1 MLTGIK
7 MAEKKIGILNRCL
20 PHGSAQ
26 GRESLDLTLALSA
39 FNESL
44 SLFFIGDGVYQL
56 VDGHSPEEIL
66 QKHYQP
72 LFKMLEMYDVENIYV
87 CNASLKQRCLTSDML
102 MINATLLDA
111 QQLQAKLAQQDQLLS
126 F

>member
-1 MLTGIK
+1 MI
-7 MAEKKIGILNRCL
+7 EKKIGIINRCS
-20 PHGSAQ
+20 PHGTAA

-44 SLFFIGDGVYQL
+44 SLFFIADGVYQL
-56 VDGHSPEEIL
+56 LDGHTPAEIL
-66 QKHYQP
+66 QKNFQP

-87 CNASLKQRCLTSDML
+87 CEASLKQRCLTSAML
-102 MINATLLDA
+102 AIDVTVLTNS
-111 QQLQAKLAQQDQLLS
+111 QLQAKLAEQQQLLS

>member
-1 MLTGIK
+1 MS
-7 MAEKKIGILNRCL
+7 EKKIGIINRGA

-44 SLFFIGDGVYQL
+44 SLFFLSDSVYQL
-56 VDGHSPEEIL
+56 VPGQQTDAIL
-66 QKHYQP
+66 QKNFQP
-72 LFKMLEMYDVENIYV
+72 LFKMLDLYDVENIYV
-87 CNASLKQRCLTSDML
+87 CAQALQVRGLTESQLLIDVTVLDDTQLK
-102 MINATLLDA
+102 N
-111 QQLQAKLAQQDQLLS
+111 KLALQDQLLS

>member
-1 MLTGIK
+1 MT
-7 MAEKKIGILNRCL
+7 EKKIGILNRCL

-39 FNESL
+39 FNESI

-56 VDGHSPEEIL
+56 LAGHSPGGIL

-72 LFKMLEMYDVENIYV
+72 LFKMLELYDVENIYV
-87 CNASLKQRCLTSDML
+87 CSASLLQRGLTTEML
-102 MINATLLDA
+102 MIAVTLLDNRA
-111 QQLQAKLAQQDQLLS
+111 VQLKLAAQDQLLS

>member
-1 MLTGIK
+1 
-7 MAEKKIGILNRCL
+7 MAEKKIGILNRSL

-56 VDGHSPEEIL
+56 VDGHSPQEIL

-72 LFKMLEMYDVENIYV
+72 LFKMLALYDVENIYV
-87 CNASLKQRCLTSDML
+87 CSNALKQRSLTSDCL
-102 MINATLLDA
+102 LIDTTLLDR
-111 QQLQAKLAQQDQLLS
+111 QQLQTKLAQQDQLLS

>member
-1 MLTGIK
+1 MI
-7 MAEKKIGILNRCL
+7 EKQIGIINRCL

-26 GRESLDLTLALSA
+26 GRESLDLTLAMSA

-56 VDGHSPEEIL
+56 LDGHNPTESL
-66 QKHYQP
+66 QKHFQP
-72 LFKMLEMYDVENIYV
+72 LFKMLELYDVENIYV
-87 CNASLKQRCLTSDML
+87 CAQSLLQRGIKQDEL
-102 MINATLLDA
+102 MIDVRLVDTK
-111 QQLQAKLAQQDQLLS
+111 QLKIKLAVQDQLLS

>member
-1 MLTGIK
+1 MS
-7 MAEKKIGILNRCL
+7 EKKIGIINKCS

-26 GRESLDLTLALSA
+26 GRESLDLTLAMSA

-44 SLFFIGDGVYQL
+44 SVFFIEDGIYQL
-56 VDGHSPEEIL
+56 VANHVTDEVL

-72 LFKMLEMYDVENIYV
+72 LLKMLDLYDVENIYV
-87 CNASLKQRCLTSDML
+87 CQQSLSQRGIKKEALVIEATVINNAQLKQFLSL
-102 MINATLLDA
+102 
-111 QQLQAKLAQQDQLLS
+111 QDQLLS

>member
-1 MLTGIK
+1 MT
-7 MAEKKIGILNRCL
+7 EKKIGIINKCL

-26 GRESLDLTLALSA
+26 GRESLDLTLAMSA

-56 VDGHSPEEIL
+56 LVGHTPDESL
-66 QKHYQP
+66 QKHFQP
-72 LFKMLEMYDVENIYV
+72 LFKMLDLYDVENIYV
-87 CNASLKQRCLTSDML
+87 CEQSLLQRVIKQDELLIDV
-102 MINATLLDA
+102 TLLDTK
-111 QQLQAKLAQQDQLLS
+111 QLKSKLALQDQLLS

>member
-1 MLTGIK
+1 MI
-7 MAEKKIGILNRCL
+7 EKKVGIINRCL

-26 GRESLDLTLALSA
+26 GRESLDLTLAMSA

-56 VDGHSPEEIL
+56 VDGHSPEETL

-87 CNASLKQRCLTSDML
+87 CEASLQQRSLNSKML
-102 MINATLLDA
+102 LIDVTLLNTTA
-111 QQLQAKLAQQDQLLS
+111 LQQQLALQDQLLS

>member
-1 MLTGIK
+1 MS
-7 MAEKKIGILNRCL
+7 EKKIGIVNRCL
-20 PHGSAQ
+20 PHGSSQ
-26 GRESLDLTLALSA
+26 GRESLDLTLAMSA

-56 VDGHSPEEIL
+56 VAGHAPEKIL

-72 LFKMLEMYDVENIYV
+72 LFKMLELYDVENIYV
-87 CNASLKQRCLTSDML
+87 CRAALEQRSLSVACLML
-102 MINATLLDA
+102 DVTLLDTH
-111 QQLQAKLAQQDQLLS
+111 QLQEKLAQQDQLLS